1 MFALDSGPREGPRK
15 AAAGQD
21 MIHGNVISVAIENL
35 KLRCLDINR
44 AHQQAD
50 WTLSETAEIHIFRK
64 ESSNRRD
71 VIEVRQS
78 PRRLLLRQP
87 PERPEKMGRTKPD

>member
-1 MFALDSGPREGPRK
+1 MFALDSGPGECPRK

-35 KLRCLDINR
+35 KLRCLDIDG

-50 WTLSETAEIHIFRK
+50 WTFSEVAEIHI
-64 ESSNRRD
+64 
-71 VIEVRQS
+71 
-78 PRRLLLRQP
+78 LL
-87 PERPEKMGRTKPD
+87 